1 VICETSV
8 VAALSEPRYSDPFV
22 DDRRRMVEQQIR
34 GRGITSDAV
43 LSAMRTVPRHLF
55 LPDELQAEAYADR
68 AVPLGP
74 HRSVSQPYIVALM
87 TELAAPQAFERV
99 LEVGTGSGYQ
109 AAVLAEL
116 AEQIYTIELDP
127 LLAAQADEN
136 LRHLRYRRVHTRCG
150 DGRGGWPEAAPFGAI
165 LVTACTDTPPP
176 ALVEQ
181 LAVGGRLVVPTG
193 TPDRAQI
200 LSVFIR
206 GAGSSLARRESIPV
220 RFVPLE

>member
-1 VICETSV
+1 
-8 VAALSEPRYSDPFV
+8 
-22 DDRRRMVEQQIR
+22 MVEHQIR

-55 LPDELQAEAYADR
+55 LPDDLQSEAYADR
-68 AVPLGP
+68 AVPLGR

-87 TELAAPQAFERV
+87 TELASPRASDRV

-116 AEQIYTIELDP
+116 AEDVYTIELDP
-127 LLAAQADEN
+127 VLAARAEQN
-136 LRHLRYRRVHTRCG
+136 LRQLRYRGVHTRCG
-150 DGRGGWPEAAPFGAI
+150 DGREGWLEAAPFGAI

-176 ALVEQ
+176 ILVDQ
-181 LAVGGRLVVPTG
+181 LAMGGRLVVPTG
-193 TPDRAQI
+193 TRDRAQV
-200 LSVFIR
+200 LSVFTR
-206 GAGSSLARRESIPV
+206 GAGSRLARRETIPV